1 MKKFYEGVI
10 KARGIIILLFLI
22 AAGICGYCQQFISV
36 NYDINAYLPDDAPS
50 TKALNVM
57 EDEFDGAIPNARVM
71 VKNVTQKQALKYK
84 EKLEAVDGVISV
96 TWLDDNMPY
105 NMPLSMYSKKL
116 VHTYYKDKNALF
128 SVTID
133 EDKINSAVPAI
144 RKVIGEDNAMSG
156 SAVSTAISTAS
167 TVKEVRRIVVIAVIF
182 LLIVLI
188 ITTNS
193 WVEPF
198 VVMAGLGV
206 AILINAG
213 SNLIFGEIS
222 FVTNAAGNI
231 LQLAVSLDYSV
242 FLIHRFDE
250 CRQTMEPKKAMRE
263 ALCLSTSSILSSGL
277 TTVIGFLALALM
289 RFKIGPDLGLALA
302 KGVAISLITVFLFMP
317 GVILGTYKWMDKT
330 AHKEFLPS
338 FRRFGKVI
346 SRITVPLACIFVLII
361 VPSYITSNKNSYY
374 YGSSHIFGAGTQLG
388 DDTKEIEDVFG
399 KNDTYVLLVPKGDM
413 ITEQK
418 LSDKLHDID
427 QVTAVTSLPDIL
439 GTTIP
444 KSMLPDKL
452 LSQLESEHYDRMV
465 ISVSADYEGAK
476 TEKLVEEIRQL
487 AQNYYP
493 DEYYLA
499 GEGVSTYDLMD
510 TVTADM
516 VRVNL
521 LAIGAVFVVLLLT
534 MKSFVLPLVL
544 VATIETA
551 IWINLSV
558 PYIEGKP
565 LFYIAYLILSSIQLG
580 ATVDYAILFT
590 ERYKENRRT
599 FDKKQ
604 SIIETI
610 SNVTSSI
617 LTSGSVLT
625 VVGFLLGI
633 ISTHG
638 LLSQL
643 GYLLGRGTICSL
655 IAVLFVLPGFLYL
668 LDRIFVKD
676 TVETRQKK
684 KAKKTMKKLQE
695 LPN

>member
-1 MKKFYEGVI
+1 MYERKGGKNVKKFYEGVI
-10 KARGIIILLFLI
+10 KMRIVLIIFFLI
-22 AAGICGYCQQFISV
+22 AAGICGYCKQFISV
-36 NYDINAYLPDDAPS
+36 NYDMNSYLPEDAPS

-57 EDEFDGAIPNARVM
+57 EKEFDGAIPNARVM
-71 VKNVTQKQALKYK
+71 VKDVTQKEALRYK
-84 EKLEAVDGVISV
+84 EKLEKVDGVISV
-96 TWLDDNMPY
+96 NWLDDNIPY

-116 VHTYYKDKNALF
+116 VHTYYKNKNALF

-133 EDKINSAVPAI
+133 EDKINDAVPAI
-144 RKVIGEDNAMSG
+144 RKVIGGDNAMTG
-156 SAVSTAISTAS
+156 SAVSTAIATES
-167 TVKEVRRIVVIAVIF
+167 TVKEIRRIVIIAVIF
-182 LLIVLI
+182 LLIVLLV
-188 ITTNS
+188 TTNS
-193 WVEPF
+193 WVESF
-198 VVMAGLGV
+198 VVMVGLGV
-206 AILINAG
+206 AITINAG

-250 CRQTMEPKKAMRE
+250 CKKTMEPKKAMRE

-289 RFKIGPDLGLALA
+289 RFRIGPDLGLALA
-302 KGVAISLITVFLFMP
+302 KGIVISLITVFLFMP
-317 GVILGTYKWMDKT
+317 GVILATYKWMDKT
-330 AHKEFLPS
+330 AHRPFLPT
-338 FRRFGKVI
+338 FRRFGKVV
-346 SRITVPLACIFVLII
+346 SRITVPLVCIFVLII
-361 VPSYITSNKNSYY
+361 VPSYITSNRNSYY
-374 YGSSHIFGAGTQLG
+374 YGSSHIFGQGTQLG
-388 DDTKEIEDVFG
+388 DDTKEIKKAFG
-399 KNDTYVLLVPKGDM
+399 KNDTYVLLVPKDDI
-413 ITEQK
+413 ITEEK
-418 LSDKLHDID
+418 LSDDLHEID
-427 QVTAVTSLPDIL
+427 EVTAVTSLPDIL

-452 LSQLESEHYDRMV
+452 LNQLESEHYDRMV
-465 ISVSADYEGAK
+465 ISVSVDYEGEK
-476 TEKLVEEIRQL
+476 TVKLVEEIRKL
-487 AQNYYP
+487 AQKYYP
-493 DEYYLA
+493 DKYYLA

-516 VRVNL
+516 VTVNL
-521 LAIGAVFVVLLLT
+521 IAIGAVFVVLLLT
-534 MKSFVLPLVL
+534 MKSLILPVIL
-544 VATIETA
+544 VAVIETA
-551 IWINLSV
+551 IWINLSI
-558 PYIEGKP
+558 PFIMGKP

-590 ERYKENRRT
+590 ERYKENRQN

-604 SIIETI
+604 SVIETI
-610 SNVTSSI
+610 SNVTASI

-668 LDRIFVKD
+668 LDGLFIKS
-676 TVETRQKK
+676 
-684 KAKKTMKKLQE
+684 
-695 LPN
+695 

>member
-1 MKKFYEGVI
+1 MKKFYEGVL
-10 KARGIIILLFLI
+10 KARVVLIILFLI
-22 AAGICGYCQQFISV
+22 AAGICGYCKQFISV
-36 NYDINAYLPDDAPS
+36 NYDMNSYLPEDAPS

-57 EDEFDGAIPNARVM
+57 EEEFDGAIPNARVM
-71 VKNVTQKQALKYK
+71 VKDVTQKEALKYK

-96 TWLDDNMPY
+96 TWLDDNIPY
-105 NMPLSMYSKKL
+105 DMPLSMYSKKL

-128 SVTID
+128 SITID

-144 RKVIGEDNAMSG
+144 RKVIGDDNAMTG
-156 SAVSTAISTAS
+156 SAVSTAIATAS
-167 TVKEVRRIVVIAVIF
+167 TVEEVKRMVVIAVIF
-182 LLIVLI
+182 LLIVLL

-198 VVMAGLGV
+198 VVMIGLGV
-206 AILINAG
+206 AITINAG

-250 CRQTMEPKKAMRE
+250 CKKTMEPKKAMCE

-289 RFKIGPDLGLALA
+289 RFRIGPDLGLALA
-302 KGVAISLITVFLFMP
+302 KGVGISLITVFLFMP
-317 GVILGTYKWMDKT
+317 GVILATYKWMDKT
-330 AHKEFLPS
+330 AHRPFLPS
-338 FRRFGKVI
+338 FRHFGKVV
-346 SRITVPLACIFVLII
+346 SKITVPLVCVFVLIV

-374 YGSSHIFGAGTQLG
+374 FGSSHIFGPGTQYG
-388 DDTKEIEDVFG
+388 NDTQAIEDVFG

-413 ITEQK
+413 ITEEK
-418 LSDKLHDID
+418 LSDDLHDID
-427 QVTAVTSLPDIL
+427 AVTAITSLPDIL

-444 KSMLPDKL
+444 KSMLPDKM
-452 LSQLESEHYDRMV
+452 LSKLESEHYDRMV
-465 ISVSADYEGAK
+465 ISLSADYEGEK
-476 TEKLVEEIRQL
+476 TEKLVEEIRKL
-487 AQNYYP
+487 AQEYYP

-499 GEGVSTYDLMD
+499 GEGVSTYDLMY

-534 MKSFVLPLVL
+534 MKSIVLPVVL

-551 IWINLSV
+551 IWVNLSI
-558 PYIEGKP
+558 PFIEGKS

-590 ERYKENRRT
+590 ERYKENRQT

-610 SNVTSSI
+610 SNVTASI

-655 IAVLFVLPGFLYL
+655 VAVLFVLPGFLYL
-668 LDRIFVKD
+668 LDRTFIKN
-676 TVETRQKK
+676 TSGEKK
-684 KAKKTMKKLQE
+684 KK
-695 LPN
+695 N